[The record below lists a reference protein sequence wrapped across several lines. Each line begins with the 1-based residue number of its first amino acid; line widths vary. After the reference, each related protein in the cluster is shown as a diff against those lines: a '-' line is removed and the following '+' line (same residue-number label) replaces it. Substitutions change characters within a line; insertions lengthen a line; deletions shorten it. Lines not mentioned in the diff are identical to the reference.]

1 MQSDEYQ
8 EFQERMAFEKEL
20 NILRNDFYYKLIDGQ
35 ETTLVDFMYYPLDT
49 LSGDIYTAR
58 QVTADKIFYLLVD
71 GMGKGLSASLTSM
84 IMTAYINH
92 KIDKMFQEQH
102 CCFEELI
109 EDALEFI
116 RPILLEEEA
125 LAIDFICFDT
135 TKKKLH
141 YAKFAMPFA
150 LLQKE
155 TNEVLKIKSNNPPL
169 SKWTKHFQVDT
180 FDVKD
185 IKKFL
190 FISDGIVE
198 NKTKDGSLYLQ
209 HIEKD
214 FSCSFTREEFKSRLF
229 DKLDTIEDD
238 LTLIFLNKLPLN
250 ESAFMEQR
258 TFETSLDAV
267 EEATEWYSSIWEKI
281 APHSKS
287 FARAGIVFGELF
299 MNAYE
304 HGNLDIDS
312 ETKHQM
318 LADDTYIDT
327 LLDLEKKCQ
336 KSLHVKI
343 YKFTNAHHK
352 YIVTE
357 IEDEGR
363 GFDTQML
370 STIFRNS
377 HKFNGR
383 GVFVSRKNSIGIY
396 YNTKGNKVL
405 FLNKI

>member
-1 MQSDEYQ
+1 MQPDEYKD
-8 EFQERMAFEKEL
+8 FQEQMAFEKEL
-20 NILRNDFYYKLIDGQ
+20 NILRNDFYYKLIDGR

-84 IMTAYINH
+84 ILTAYINH
-92 KIDKMFQEQH
+92 KIDKMFLENH

-109 EDALEFI
+109 EDAIEFI
-116 RPILLEEEA
+116 RPILLDEEA
-125 LAIDFICFDT
+125 VAIDFICFDT
-135 TKKKLH
+135 SKKKLH
-141 YAKFAMPFA
+141 YAKFAMPIS

-155 TNEVLKIKSNNPPL
+155 NNEVLKIKSNNPPL
-169 SKWTKHFQVDT
+169 SKWTKKFQVDT
-180 FDVKD
+180 FDVEEVN
-185 IKKFL
+185 KFL

-198 NKTKDGSLYLQ
+198 SKTKDGSLYIE

-214 FSCSFTREEFKSRLF
+214 FKCSFTREEFKAKLF
-229 DKLDTIEDD
+229 DKLDDIEDD
-238 LTLIFLNKLPLN
+238 LTLIFLNKLPLD
-250 ESAFMEQR
+250 EKTFVLEK
-258 TFETSLDAV
+258 TFETSLNAV
-267 EEATEWYSSIWEKI
+267 EEASEWYSVFWEKL
-281 APHSKS
+281 APESNS
-287 FARAGIVFGELF
+287 SARASIVFSELF

-304 HGNLDIDS
+304 HGNLNISS
-312 ETKHQM
+312 ETKHKM
-318 LADDTYIDT
+318 LEEDTYIDT
-327 LLDLEKKCQ
+327 LLEYEKKCI

-343 YKFTNAHHK
+343 YKLHNAHHK
-352 YIVTE
+352 YLITE
-357 IEDEGR
+357 IADEGD
-363 GFDTQML
+363 GFDTQVL
-370 STIFRNS
+370 SKIFRNS